1 MAVTQQQRI
10 YGLIMAG
17 HNAADVA
24 YALNVDEATVVLPV
38 VRDLTQPQ
46 VTTQDQRI
54 HDLASCGKVPATI
67 AYEMGIDE
75 SVVLTSLQNLN
86 VGPSASGG
94 AYSGNA

>member
-10 YGLIMAG
+10 YGLIMSG
-17 HNAADVA
+17 HASRDVA
-24 YALNVDEATVVLPV
+24 YALNVDEKTVVLPV
-38 VRDLTQPQ
+38 VQNLSFPQ

-54 HDLASCGKVPATI
+54 HDLASCGKVPRQI
-67 AYEMGIDE
+67 AFELGIAE

-86 VGPSASGG
+86 VGPSGTGG